1 MPQVYKNFLA
11 EDECQEIIDFTTKE
25 TLSEKVK
32 TTTGAEITRQYQSPR
47 WKYIFTRI
55 ELAEFQKYVDKINNT
70 IPSHE
75 VTSIRLLEYPVGA
88 LMGRHN
94 DAALPEEGESH
105 AGFIIQLTHPD
116 LYTGG
121 YLMMANEVMELNQGD
136 AVLYYYMTPHRVTK
150 IKNGTRI
157 ICNVRLKQIDKS

>member
-55 ELAEFQKYVDKINNT
+55 QLAELQKYVDKINNT

-75 VTSIRLLEYPVGA
+75 VTSIRTLEYPAGA

-94 DAALPEEGESH
+94 DAALPEEGGSDT
-105 AGFIIQLTHPD
+105 GFIIQLTHPD
-116 LYTGG
+116 LYKGG
-121 YLMMANEVMELNQGD
+121 YLIMAKEVMELNQGD
-136 AVLYYYMTPHRVTK
+136 AVLYYYATPHRVTK

-157 ICNVRLKQIDKS
+157 ICNVRLLKNG